1 MRKLINLYSFSLA
14 HQQNLYSTMK
24 NLRSIS
30 VMLFYFGLLQIT
42 NAQIAGTAHDFSTE
56 SWAPATNRG
65 CGVCHTTHQ
74 SFPVTSAPLWNH
86 ETTVVAGYTLY
97 DSPTFD
103 GSSTITDPGASSR
116 LCLSCHDGTVALEN
130 FGGITSGTNYVD
142 PSAQIGGVSGNDM
155 STEHPISFEYT
166 DALATSDGGL
176 FPPTTTNSGLG
187 STIDN
192 DMLFNSRMECASC
205 HDVHNSYG
213 VPHLLKMSNINS
225 ELCLTCHNK

>member
-1 MRKLINLYSFSLA
+1 MVILA
-14 HQQNLYSTMK
+14 
-24 NLRSIS
+24 I
-30 VMLFYFGLLQIT
+30 GIT
-42 NAQIAGTAHDFSTE
+42 RIGTAQIAGTAHDFSTE
-56 SWAPATNRG
+56 SWAPSSNRG
-65 CGVCHTTHQ
+65 CGVCHTTHH
-74 SFPVTSAPLWNH
+74 STPVTSAPLWHH

-103 GSSTITDPGASSR
+103 GESTITDPGASSR

-130 FGGITSGTNYVD
+130 FGGITSGTSYIGE
-142 PSAQIGGVSGNDM
+142 SARIGGVTGSDM
-155 STEHPISFEYT
+155 STEHPISFDYT
-166 DALATSDGGL
+166 DALAISDGGL
-176 FPPTTTNSGLG
+176 FQPTTTNSGLG

-213 VPHLLKMSNINS
+213 VQYLLKMSNVNS

>member
-1 MRKLINLYSFSLA
+1 MYIAMRKSKQYLLWMLLLASVQSGYS
-14 HQQNLYSTMK
+14 
-24 NLRSIS
+24 
-30 VMLFYFGLLQIT
+30 
-42 NAQIAGTAHDFSTE
+42 QIAGTAHDFSTE
-56 SWAPATNRG
+56 SWAPSTNRG

-74 SFPVTSAPLWNH
+74 AVNIMSAPLWNH
-86 ETTVVAGYTLY
+86 ETTVAAGYTLY
-97 DSPTFD
+97 NSPTFD

-130 FGGITSGTNYVD
+130 FGGITSGSHYID
-142 PSAQIGGVSGNDM
+142 PSARIGGVTGSDL
-155 STEHPISFEYT
+155 STDHPISFEYT
-166 DALATSDGGL
+166 DALSVSDGGL

-192 DMLFNSRMECASC
+192 DMLFSGRMECASC

-213 VPHLLKMSNINS
+213 VPHLLRMSNVNS

>member
-1 MRKLINLYSFSLA
+1 MKKFRHVLILFLCAVA
-14 HQQNLYSTMK
+14 HP
-24 NLRSIS
+24 
-30 VMLFYFGLLQIT
+30 GLS
-42 NAQIAGTAHDFSTE
+42 QIAGTAHDFSTE
-56 SWAPATNRG
+56 SWAPSTNRG

-74 SFPVTSAPLWNH
+74 AVSLMSAPLWNH

-130 FGGITSGTNYVD
+130 FGGITTGTNFID
-142 PSAQIGGVSGNDM
+142 PSARIGGISGNDL
-155 STEHPISFEYT
+155 STDHPISFEYT
-166 DALATSDGGL
+166 DALAVSDGGL

-187 STIDN
+187 GTIDN
-192 DMLFNSRMECASC
+192 DMLYGGKMECASC
-205 HDVHNSYG
+205 HDVHNRYG
-213 VPHLLKMSNINS
+213 VSHLLRMSNVNS